1 MEDKFNNKFKFH
13 YAVSV
18 MKEMKQLYTYF
29 SVVIILNY
37 FGPSFLVLIILNYFG
52 PSFLVSF

>member
-37 FGPSFLVLIILNYFG
+37 FGPSFLV
-52 PSFLVSF
+52 SF